1 MTVQSE
7 QPELIDVITT
17 HLPQQH
23 GRAADR
29 ALLAWVEGARMLGAD
44 VRVHSWSP
52 TPPQEALPAW
62 CTWSPLPHIPHW
74 QMHARALVAPRA
86 DVRRSGWQPRP
97 GAWAVAD
104 DTVSV
109 AAVAGQPRSV
119 LVAHYAT
126 RLDAWAVRR
135 LRPTHLQDLR
145 VERRCASTVT
155 VATAYSTRVAKA
167 IGATYTVPI
176 ALQPAPTAM
185 PVVDRPV
192 AVLPAD
198 WSWPPN
204 LAALLALLSDWPA
217 IREQVPGATLLL
229 AGPHLPEMSLPAGVR
244 ALGRLANLDELWASA
259 AVLAFPCPPSS
270 GPKVKVLE
278 AAMAGIPVITTPSGV
293 EGLDLSGVV
302 VTPASAFAATVAGV
316 LGDPARRSDL
326 ADRCRT
332 SALAAHAPVVAAAR
346 RLSTWRAA
354 MDGGPAAPVSVSSP
368 VTGLA
373 DK

>member
-1 MTVQSE
+1 MTQ
-7 QPELIDVITT
+7 QTQIDVITT

-29 ALLAWVEGARMLGAD
+29 ALLAWACGARMLGAD
-44 VRVHSWSP
+44 IQVHSWSP
-52 TPPQEALPAW
+52 KAPDEALPDW
-62 CTWSPLPHIPHW
+62 CTWSPLRQVPHW
-74 QMHARALVAPRA
+74 RLHAHALVAPRT
-86 DVRRSGWQPRP
+86 DVRRSGWRPRP

-104 DTVSV
+104 DAVSV
-109 AAVAGQPRSV
+109 AAVAGLPKSV

-135 LRPTHLQDLR
+135 VRPTHVQDLR
-145 VERRCASTVT
+145 LERRCARSVA
-155 VATAYSTRVAKA
+155 VATAYSARVAKA
-167 IGATYTVPI
+167 IGAMYTVPI
-176 ALQPAPTAM
+176 ALQPPPTAV
-185 PVVDRPV
+185 PVIDQPV

-204 LAALLALLSDWPA
+204 VAALLALLADWPA

-229 AGPHLPEMSLPAGVR
+229 AGPNLPELSLPAGVT

-278 AAMAGIPVITTPSGV
+278 AAMAGVPVVTTVAGV
-293 EGLDLSGVV
+293 EGLDLHGVV
-302 VTPASAFAATVAGV
+302 VTPASMFAATLAGV

-326 ADRCRT
+326 ADRCRA
-332 SALAAHAPVVAAAR
+332 SAIAAHAPVVAATR
-346 RLSTWRAA
+346 RLQTWATAESDVPSGRPIDRAPTA
-354 MDGGPAAPVSVSSP
+354 ERSAG
-368 VTGLA
+368 
-373 DK
+373 